1 MFSKPTLKIF
11 LGVLFF
17 ITPLFCSA
25 LSSQGYVNDFANIL
39 SNDSQLEQQL
49 ADFEKQTSNEI
60 AVVTVSSLE
69 GLEIEEYAVR
79 LFEDWQIG
87 KKTNDNGVLFLIA
100 PSERVVRIETG
111 YGLEGALPD
120 ALAHQIIRKEILP
133 YFKKNDYE
141 LGVLLGVQAIM
152 AATQG
157 EYEAASRPS
166 ASQPNSQTKKAI
178 SSIFGFILW
187 MVIIF
192 LIIRMMRGKGG
203 RGSGGLGWFILGSM
217 LGRGL
222 GGGRGGLGGGS
233 GFGGF
238 GGGRSGGGG
247 SSGSW

>member
-1 MFSKPTLKIF
+1 MLKKITIITSF
-11 LGVLFF
+11 LFF
-17 ITPLFCSA
+17 ITPLFCLA
-25 LSSQGYVNDFANIL
+25 LSPQGYVNDFANIL

-49 ADFEKQTSNEI
+49 ADFEQQTSNEI

-87 KKTNDNGVLFLIA
+87 KRTNDNGVLFLIA
-100 PSERVVRIETG
+100 PSEREVRIEAG

-120 ALAHQIIRKEILP
+120 ALAHQIIQNEILP
-133 YFKKNDYE
+133 RFRNNNYE
-141 LGVLLGVQAIM
+141 YGIAAGAQAIM
-152 AATQG
+152 SATQG
-157 EYEAASRPS
+157 EYNAIQS
-166 ASQPNSQTKKAI
+166 SQAKNPNQKLNKTI
-178 SSIFGFILW
+178 SSIFGFAVW
-187 MVIIF
+187 IIIII
-192 LIIRMMRGKGG
+192 LIIRGTRGRGG
-203 RGSGGLGWFILGSM
+203 RGGGGLGWFILGSL
-217 LGRGL
+217 LGRGI